1 MSRRRLRDGLTLL
14 ETIVSLWLLF
24 MAIVFATAVL
34 NKILYQSKIQEQ
46 RTRAA
51 YLSLTERWKN

>member
-34 NKILYQSKIQEQ
+34 NKILYQSKKKIQPD
-46 RTRAA
+46 
-51 YLSLTERWKN
+51 